1 MLISMKSSLLI
12 IFFSS
17 FLQILGIF
25 IVTFLILHLLPGD
38 PIQVMLGESA
48 SLADKVKIRAELGL
62 DQPIYKQMAN
72 SFFQIIHG
80 DFGNSILTG
89 VPIKEQIVIAMKNT
103 YILALAALFI
113 AIIFGLSGGII
124 AAKYKDSLLDKMI
137 VSSSLFFISI
147 PHFFL
152 GPLLMLCLSIWL
164 GWLPIS
170 GMESSFSIVLPA
182 LTLSL
187 GMLAIIIKMT
197 RNCMIEIIN
206 SDAVRTARAK
216 GLSEW
221 SITINHIFRLVLIPL
236 ITIIGMQFGSLLS
249 GAIIT
254 ETLFSW
260 DGLGMLLVNSIQSRD
275 YPITQACIFIIAISY
290 VLVNLITEIFYKIV
304 DPRMRDT

>member
-1 MLISMKSSLLI
+1 MKNNLPTILFASLL
-12 IFFSS
+12 
-17 FLQILGIF
+17 QVLGIF
-25 IVTFLILHLLPGD
+25 IISFLILHLLPGD

-48 SLADKVKIRAELGL
+48 ALSDQFKLRAELGL
-62 DQPIYKQMAN
+62 DQPIYKQIFSSITKIMN
-72 SFFQIIHG
+72 G

-89 VPIKEQIVIAMKNT
+89 VPIKEQIIIAMKNT
-103 YILALAALFI
+103 YILALMALFI
-113 AIIFGLSGGII
+113 AITFGITGGLV
-124 AAKYKDSLLDKMI
+124 AAKYRDSFLDKI
-137 VSSSLFFISI
+137 IINFSLFFISI

-170 GMESSFSIVLPA
+170 GMDSTFSIILPA

-187 GMLAIIIKMT
+187 GMLAIIVKMT
-197 RNCMIEIIN
+197 RNCMIEIID

-216 GLSEW
+216 GMQEW
-221 SITINHIFRLVLIPL
+221 SIMINHVFRLILIPL

-260 DGLGMLLVNSIQSRD
+260 NGLGMLLVNSIQMRD
-275 YPITQACIFIIAISY
+275 YPITQACIFVIAISY
-290 VLVNLITEIFYKIV
+290 VLVNLLTEILYKIV
-304 DPRMRDT
+304 DPRMRGI

>member
-1 MLISMKSSLLI
+1 LLISMKSSLLI

-48 SLADKVKIRAELGL
+48 SLADQVKIRAELGL

-80 DFGNSILTG
+80 NFGNSILTG

>member
-1 MLISMKSSLLI
+1 MKNNFPI

-17 FLQILGIF
+17 FLQVLGIF
-25 IVTFLILHLLPGD
+25 IITFLILHLLPGD

-48 SLADKVKIRAELGL
+48 ALSDQVKLRAELGL
-62 DQPIYKQMAN
+62 DQPIYKQIFN
-72 SFFQIIHG
+72 SFSQIIHG

-89 VPIKEQIVIAMKNT
+89 MPIKEQIVIAMKNT
-103 YILALAALFI
+103 YILALMALFI
-113 AIIFGLSGGII
+113 AITFGITGGVV
-124 AAKYKDSLLDKMI
+124 AAKYRGSFLDKI
-137 VSSSLFFISI
+137 IINSSLFFISI

-170 GMESSFSIVLPA
+170 GMDSPFSIVLPA

-197 RNCMIEIIN
+197 RNCMIEIMD

-216 GLSEW
+216 GMKEW
-221 SITINHIFRLVLIPL
+221 SITIHHVFRLVLIPL

-260 DGLGMLLVNSIQSRD
+260 NGLGLLLVNSIQMRD
-275 YPITQACIFIIAISY
+275 YPITQACIFVIAISY
-290 VLVNLITEIFYKIV
+290 VLVNLFTEILYKIV
-304 DPRMRDT
+304 DPRMRNI

>member
-1 MLISMKSSLLI
+1 MKSSLPI

-48 SLADKVKIRAELGL
+48 SLSDQVKIRAELGL

-80 DFGNSILTG
+80 NFGNSILTG

-103 YILALAALFI
+103 YRLALAALFI

-206 SDAVRTARAK
+206 SDIVRTARAK

>member
-1 MLISMKSSLLI
+1 MKNNFPI

-17 FLQILGIF
+17 FLQVLGIF
-25 IVTFLILHLLPGD
+25 IITFLILHLLPGD

-48 SLADKVKIRAELGL
+48 ALSDQVKLRAELGL
-62 DQPIYKQMAN
+62 DQPIYKQIFN
-72 SFFQIIHG
+72 SFSQIMHG

-89 VPIKEQIVIAMKNT
+89 MPIKEQIVIAMKNT
-103 YILALAALFI
+103 YILALMALFI
-113 AIIFGLSGGII
+113 AITFGIAGGVV
-124 AAKYKDSLLDKMI
+124 AAKYRGCFLDKI
-137 VSSSLFFISI
+137 IINSSLFFISI

-170 GMESSFSIVLPA
+170 GMDSPFSIVLPA

-197 RNCMIEIIN
+197 RNCMIEIMD

-216 GLSEW
+216 GMKEW
-221 SITINHIFRLVLIPL
+221 SITIHHVFRLVLIPL

-260 DGLGMLLVNSIQSRD
+260 NGLGLLLVNSIQMRD
-275 YPITQACIFIIAISY
+275 YPITQACIFVIAISY
-290 VLVNLITEIFYKIV
+290 VLVNLFTEILYKIV
-304 DPRMRDT
+304 DPRMRNI

>member
-1 MLISMKSSLLI
+1 MKNNFPI

-17 FLQILGIF
+17 FLQVLGIF
-25 IVTFLILHLLPGD
+25 IITFLILHLLPGD

-48 SLADKVKIRAELGL
+48 ALSDQVKLRAELGL
-62 DQPIYKQMAN
+62 DQPIYKQIFN
-72 SFFQIIHG
+72 SFSQIIHG

-89 VPIKEQIVIAMKNT
+89 MPIKEQIVIAMKNT
-103 YILALAALFI
+103 YILALMALFI
-113 AIIFGLSGGII
+113 AITFGITGGVV
-124 AAKYKDSLLDKMI
+124 AAKYRDSFLDKI
-137 VSSSLFFISI
+137 IINSSLFFISI

-170 GMESSFSIVLPA
+170 GMDSPFSIILPA

-197 RNCMIEIIN
+197 RNCMIEIMD

-216 GLSEW
+216 GMKEW
-221 SITINHIFRLVLIPL
+221 SITIHHVFRLVLIPL

-260 DGLGMLLVNSIQSRD
+260 NGLGLLLVNSIQMRD
-275 YPITQACIFIIAISY
+275 YPITQACIFVIAISY
-290 VLVNLITEIFYKIV
+290 VLVNLFTEILYKIV
-304 DPRMRDT
+304 DPRMRNI

>member
-1 MLISMKSSLLI
+1 MKSSLLI

-38 PIQVMLGESA
+38 PIQGMLGESA

-80 DFGNSILTG
+80 NFGNSILTG

-103 YILALAALFI
+103 YRLALAALFI

-170 GMESSFSIVLPA
+170 GTESSFSIVLPA

-197 RNCMIEIIN
+197 RNCMIEIID

-216 GLSEW
+216 GMKEW
-221 SITINHIFRLVLIPL
+221 SITIHHVFRLVLIPL

-260 DGLGMLLVNSIQSRD
+260 NGLGLLLVNSIQMRD
-275 YPITQACIFIIAISY
+275 YPITQACIFVIAISY
-290 VLVNLITEIFYKIV
+290 VLVNLFTEILYKIV
-304 DPRMRDT
+304 DPRMRNI

>member
-1 MLISMKSSLLI
+1 MKNNFPL

-17 FLQILGIF
+17 FLQVLGIF
-25 IVTFLILHLLPGD
+25 IITFLILHLLPGD

-48 SLADKVKIRAELGL
+48 ALSDQVKLRAELGL
-62 DQPIYKQMAN
+62 DQPIYKQIFN
-72 SFFQIIHG
+72 SFSQIIHG

-89 VPIKEQIVIAMKNT
+89 MPIKEQIVIAMKNT
-103 YILALAALFI
+103 YILALMALFI
-113 AIIFGLSGGII
+113 AITFGITGGVV
-124 AAKYKDSLLDKMI
+124 AAKYRGCFLDKI
-137 VSSSLFFISI
+137 IINSSLFFISI

-170 GMESSFSIVLPA
+170 GMDSPFSIVLPA

-197 RNCMIEIIN
+197 RNCMIEIMD

-216 GLSEW
+216 GMKEW
-221 SITINHIFRLVLIPL
+221 SITIHHVFRLVLIPL

-260 DGLGMLLVNSIQSRD
+260 NGLGMLLVNSIQMRD
-275 YPITQACIFIIAISY
+275 YPITQACIFVIAISY
-290 VLVNLITEIFYKIV
+290 VLVNLFTEILYKIV
-304 DPRMRDT
+304 DPRMRNI

>member
-1 MLISMKSSLLI
+1 MKNNFTI

-17 FLQILGIF
+17 FLQVLGIF
-25 IVTFLILHLLPGD
+25 IITFLILHLLPGD

-48 SLADKVKIRAELGL
+48 ALSDQVKLRAELGL
-62 DQPIYKQMAN
+62 DQPIYKQIFN
-72 SFFQIIHG
+72 SFSQIIHG

-89 VPIKEQIVIAMKNT
+89 MPIKEQIVIAMKNT
-103 YILALAALFI
+103 YILALMALFI
-113 AIIFGLSGGII
+113 AITFGITGGVV
-124 AAKYKDSLLDKMI
+124 AAKYRDSFLDKI
-137 VSSSLFFISI
+137 IINSSLFFISI

-170 GMESSFSIVLPA
+170 GMDSPFSIILPA

-197 RNCMIEIIN
+197 RNCMIEIMD

-216 GLSEW
+216 GMKEW
-221 SITINHIFRLVLIPL
+221 SITIHHVFRLVLIPL

-260 DGLGMLLVNSIQSRD
+260 DGLGLLLVNSIQMRD
-275 YPITQACIFIIAISY
+275 YPITQACIFVIAISY
-290 VLVNLITEIFYKIV
+290 VLVNLFTEILYKIV
-304 DPRMRDT
+304 DPRMRNI

>member
-1 MLISMKSSLLI
+1 MKNNFPI

-17 FLQILGIF
+17 FLQVLGIF
-25 IVTFLILHLLPGD
+25 IITFLILHLLPGD

-48 SLADKVKIRAELGL
+48 ALSDQVKLRAELGL
-62 DQPIYKQMAN
+62 DQPIYKQIFN
-72 SFFQIIHG
+72 SFSQIMHG

-89 VPIKEQIVIAMKNT
+89 MPIKEQIVFAMKNT
-103 YILALAALFI
+103 YILALMALFI
-113 AIIFGLSGGII
+113 AITFGITGGVV
-124 AAKYKDSLLDKMI
+124 AAKYRDSFLDKI
-137 VSSSLFFISI
+137 IINSSLFFISI

-170 GMESSFSIVLPA
+170 GMDSPFSIVLPA

-197 RNCMIEIIN
+197 RNCMIEIID

-216 GLSEW
+216 GMKEW
-221 SITINHIFRLVLIPL
+221 SITIHHVFRLVLIPL

-260 DGLGMLLVNSIQSRD
+260 NGLGLLLVDSIQMRD
-275 YPITQACIFIIAISY
+275 YPITQACIFVIAISY
-290 VLVNLITEIFYKIV
+290 VLVNLFTEILYKIF
-304 DPRMRDT
+304 DPRMRNI

>member
-1 MLISMKSSLLI
+1 MKNNFPI

-17 FLQILGIF
+17 FLQVLGIF
-25 IVTFLILHLLPGD
+25 IITFLILHLLPGD

-48 SLADKVKIRAELGL
+48 SLSEQVKLRAELGL
-62 DQPIYKQMAN
+62 DRPIYKQIFN
-72 SFFQIIHG
+72 SFSQIMHG

-103 YILALAALFI
+103 YILALMALCI
-113 AIIFGLSGGII
+113 AITFGITGGVV
-124 AAKYKDSLLDKMI
+124 AAKYRGSFLDKI
-137 VSSSLFFISI
+137 IINSSLFFISI

-170 GMESSFSIVLPA
+170 GMESPLSIVLPA

-197 RNCMIEIIN
+197 RNCMIEIVD
-206 SDAVRTARAK
+206 SDTVRTARAK
-216 GLSEW
+216 GMQEW
-221 SITINHIFRLVLIPL
+221 SITINHVFRLVLIPL

-260 DGLGMLLVNSIQSRD
+260 NGLGMLLVNSIQMRD
-275 YPITQACIFIIAISY
+275 YPITQACIFVIAISY
-290 VLVNLITEIFYKIV
+290 VLVNLFTEILYKIV
-304 DPRMRDT
+304 DPRMKDI

>member
-1 MLISMKSSLLI
+1 MKNNFSLI
-12 IFFSS
+12 IFSS

-25 IVTFLILHLLPGD
+25 IVTFFILHLIPGD

-48 SLADKVKIRAELGL
+48 AIADQMKLREELGL
-62 DQPIYKQMAN
+62 DQPIYKQMID
-72 SFFQIIHG
+72 SSLQIFRG
-80 DFGNSILTG
+80 DFGKSILTG
-89 VPIKEQIVIAMKNT
+89 MPINNQIIDAMKNT
-103 YILALAALFI
+103 YLLALTALCI
-113 AIIFGLSGGII
+113 AIIFGISGGLI
-124 AAKYKDSLLDKMI
+124 AAKYKNSLIDRVI
-137 VSSSLFFISI
+137 INSSLFFISI

-152 GPLLMLCLSIWL
+152 GPLLMLWLSIWL

-170 GMESSFSIVLPA
+170 GMNSPFSIVLPA

-197 RNCMIEIIN
+197 RNCMVEIMD

-216 GLSEW
+216 GLKEW
-221 SITINHIFRLVLIPL
+221 TITINHIFRLVLIPL

-249 GAIIT
+249 GAVIT

-260 DGLGMLLVNSIQSRD
+260 NGLGMLLVDSIQMRD

-290 VLVNLITEIFYKIV
+290 VFVNLFTEILYKFL
-304 DPRMRDT
+304 DPRMKSI

>member
-17 FLQILGIF
+17 LLQILGIF
-25 IVTFLILHLLPGD
+25 VVTFLILHLLPGD

-80 DFGNSILTG
+80 NFGNSILTG

-206 SDAVRTARAK
+206 SDIVRTARAK

-290 VLVNLITEIFYKIV
+290 VLVNLITEVFYKIV
-304 DPRMRDT
+304 DPRMRDN

>member
-1 MLISMKSSLLI
+1 MKNNFPI

-17 FLQILGIF
+17 FLQVLGIF
-25 IVTFLILHLLPGD
+25 IITFLILHLLPGD

-48 SLADKVKIRAELGL
+48 ALSDQVKLRAELGL
-62 DQPIYKQMAN
+62 DQPIYKQIFN
-72 SFFQIIHG
+72 SFSQIIHG

-89 VPIKEQIVIAMKNT
+89 MPIKEQIVIAIKNT
-103 YILALAALFI
+103 YLLALMALFI
-113 AIIFGLSGGII
+113 AITFGITGGVV
-124 AAKYKDSLLDKMI
+124 AAKYRDSFLDKI
-137 VSSSLFFISI
+137 IINSSLFFISI

-170 GMESSFSIVLPA
+170 GMDSPFSIILPA

-197 RNCMIEIIN
+197 RNCMIEIMD

-216 GLSEW
+216 GMKEW
-221 SITINHIFRLVLIPL
+221 SITIHHVFRLVLIPL

-260 DGLGMLLVNSIQSRD
+260 DGLGLLLVNSIQMRD
-275 YPITQACIFIIAISY
+275 YPITQACIFVIAISY
-290 VLVNLITEIFYKIV
+290 VLVNLFTEILYKIV
-304 DPRMRDT
+304 DPRMRNI

>member
-1 MLISMKSSLLI
+1 MKSSLLI

-38 PIQVMLGESA
+38 PIQGMLGESA

-62 DQPIYKQMAN
+62 DQPIYEQMAN

-80 DFGNSILTG
+80 NFGNSILTG

-103 YILALAALFI
+103 YILALMALCI
-113 AIIFGLSGGII
+113 AITFGITGGVV
-124 AAKYKDSLLDKMI
+124 AAKYRGSFLDKI
-137 VSSSLFFISI
+137 IINSSLFFISI

-170 GMESSFSIVLPA
+170 GMDSPFSIVLPA

-197 RNCMIEIIN
+197 RNCMIEIID

-216 GLSEW
+216 GMKEW
-221 SITINHIFRLVLIPL
+221 SITIHHVFRLVLIPL

-260 DGLGMLLVNSIQSRD
+260 NGLGLLLVNSIQMRD
-275 YPITQACIFIIAISY
+275 YPITQACIFVIAISY
-290 VLVNLITEIFYKIV
+290 VLVNLFTEILYKIV
-304 DPRMRDT
+304 DPRMRNI

>member
-1 MLISMKSSLLI
+1 MKNNFPL

-17 FLQILGIF
+17 FLQVLGIF
-25 IVTFLILHLLPGD
+25 IITFLILHLLPGD
-38 PIQVMLGESA
+38 PIQAMLGESA
-48 SLADKVKIRAELGL
+48 ALSDQVKLRAELGL
-62 DQPIYKQMAN
+62 DQPIYKQIFN
-72 SFFQIIHG
+72 SISQIIHG

-89 VPIKEQIVIAMKNT
+89 VPIREQIVFAMKNT
-103 YILALAALFI
+103 YILALMALFI
-113 AIIFGLSGGII
+113 AITFGITGGVV
-124 AAKYKDSLLDKMI
+124 AAKYRDSFLDKI
-137 VSSSLFFISI
+137 IINSSLFFISI

-170 GMESSFSIVLPA
+170 GMDSPFSIVLPA

-197 RNCMIEIIN
+197 RNCMIEIMD

-216 GLSEW
+216 GMKEW
-221 SITINHIFRLVLIPL
+221 SITIHHVFRLVLIPL

-260 DGLGMLLVNSIQSRD
+260 NGLGLLLVNSIQMRD
-275 YPITQACIFIIAISY
+275 YPITQACIFVIAISY
-290 VLVNLITEIFYKIV
+290 VLVNLFTEILYKIV
-304 DPRMRDT
+304 DPRMRNI

>member
-1 MLISMKSSLLI
+1 MKNNFPI

-17 FLQILGIF
+17 FLQVLGIF
-25 IVTFLILHLLPGD
+25 IITFLILHLLPGD

-48 SLADKVKIRAELGL
+48 ALSDQVKLRAELGL
-62 DQPIYKQMAN
+62 DQPIYKQIFN
-72 SFFQIIHG
+72 SFSQIIHG

-89 VPIKEQIVIAMKNT
+89 MPIKEQIVIAMKNT
-103 YILALAALFI
+103 YILALMALFI
-113 AIIFGLSGGII
+113 AITFGITGGVV
-124 AAKYKDSLLDKMI
+124 AAKYRDSFLDKI
-137 VSSSLFFISI
+137 IINSSLFFISI

-170 GMESSFSIVLPA
+170 GMDSPFSIVLPA

-197 RNCMIEIIN
+197 RNCMIEIMD

-216 GLSEW
+216 GMKEW
-221 SITINHIFRLVLIPL
+221 SITIHHVFRLVLIPL

-260 DGLGMLLVNSIQSRD
+260 DGLGLLLVNSIQMRD
-275 YPITQACIFIIAISY
+275 YPITQACIFVIAISY
-290 VLVNLITEIFYKIV
+290 VLVNLFTEILYKIV
-304 DPRMRDT
+304 DPRMRNI

>member
-1 MLISMKSSLLI
+1 MKSSLLI

-62 DQPIYKQMAN
+62 DQPIYEQMAN

-80 DFGNSILTG
+80 NFGNSILTG

-206 SDAVRTARAK
+206 SDIVRTARAK

-290 VLVNLITEIFYKIV
+290 VLVNLITEVFYKIV

>member
-1 MLISMKSSLLI
+1 MKNNFTI

-17 FLQILGIF
+17 FLQVLGIF
-25 IVTFLILHLLPGD
+25 IITFLILHLLPGD

-48 SLADKVKIRAELGL
+48 ALSDQVKLRAELGL
-62 DQPIYKQMAN
+62 DQPIYKQIFN
-72 SFFQIIHG
+72 SFSQIMHG

-89 VPIKEQIVIAMKNT
+89 MPIKEQIVFAMKNT
-103 YILALAALFI
+103 YILALMALFI
-113 AIIFGLSGGII
+113 AITFGITGGVV
-124 AAKYKDSLLDKMI
+124 AAKYRDSFLDKI
-137 VSSSLFFISI
+137 IINSSLFFISI

-170 GMESSFSIVLPA
+170 GMDSPFSIILPA

-197 RNCMIEIIN
+197 RNCMIEIMD

-216 GLSEW
+216 GMKEW
-221 SITINHIFRLVLIPL
+221 SITIHHVFRLVLIPL

-260 DGLGMLLVNSIQSRD
+260 NGLGLLLVNSIQMRD
-275 YPITQACIFIIAISY
+275 YPITQACIFVIAISY
-290 VLVNLITEIFYKIV
+290 VLVNLFTEILYKIV
-304 DPRMRDT
+304 DPRMRNI

>member
-1 MLISMKSSLLI
+1 MKNNFSI

-17 FLQILGIF
+17 FLQVLGIF
-25 IVTFLILHLLPGD
+25 IITFLILHLLPGD

-48 SLADKVKIRAELGL
+48 ALSDQVKLRAELGL
-62 DQPIYKQMAN
+62 DQPIYKQIFN
-72 SFFQIIHG
+72 SFSQIMHG

-89 VPIKEQIVIAMKNT
+89 MPIKEQIVFAMKNT
-103 YILALAALFI
+103 YILALMALFI
-113 AIIFGLSGGII
+113 AITFGITGGVV
-124 AAKYKDSLLDKMI
+124 AAKYRDSFLDKI
-137 VSSSLFFISI
+137 IINSSLFFISI

-170 GMESSFSIVLPA
+170 GMDSPFSIILPA

-187 GMLAIIIKMT
+187 GMMAIIIKMT
-197 RNCMIEIIN
+197 RNCMIEIMD

-216 GLSEW
+216 GMKEW
-221 SITINHIFRLVLIPL
+221 SITIHHVFRLVLIPL

-260 DGLGMLLVNSIQSRD
+260 NGLGLLLVNSIQMRD
-275 YPITQACIFIIAISY
+275 YPITQACIFVIAISY
-290 VLVNLITEIFYKIV
+290 VLVNLFTEIIYKIV
-304 DPRMRDT
+304 DPRMRNI

>member
-1 MLISMKSSLLI
+1 MKNNFPL

-17 FLQILGIF
+17 FLQVLGIF
-25 IVTFLILHLLPGD
+25 IITFLILHLLPGD

-48 SLADKVKIRAELGL
+48 ALSDQVKLRTQLGL
-62 DQPIYKQMAN
+62 DQPIYKQIFN
-72 SFFQIIHG
+72 SFLQIMHG

-103 YILALAALFI
+103 YILALMALCI
-113 AIIFGLSGGII
+113 AITFGITGGVV
-124 AAKYKDSLLDKMI
+124 AAKYRGSFLDKI
-137 VSSSLFFISI
+137 IINCSLFFISI

-170 GMESSFSIVLPA
+170 GMDSPFSIVLPA

-197 RNCMIEIIN
+197 RNCMIEIID

-216 GLSEW
+216 GMKEW
-221 SITINHIFRLVLIPL
+221 SITIHHVFRLVLIPL

-260 DGLGMLLVNSIQSRD
+260 NGLGLLLVNSIQMRD

-290 VLVNLITEIFYKIV
+290 VLVNLFTEILYKIV
-304 DPRMRDT
+304 DPRMRNI

>member
-1 MLISMKSSLLI
+1 MKNSLLI

-48 SLADKVKIRAELGL
+48 SLADKVKIRSELGL
-62 DQPIYKQMAN
+62 DQPIYEQMAN

-80 DFGNSILTG
+80 NFGNSIFTG

-124 AAKYKDSLLDKMI
+124 AAKYRDSLLDKMI

-152 GPLLMLCLSIWL
+152 GPLLMLFLSIWL

-197 RNCMIEIIN
+197 RNCMIEVMD
-206 SDAVRTARAK
+206 SDYVQTARAK
-216 GLSEW
+216 GMKEW
-221 SITINHIFRLVLIPL
+221 SITIHHIFRLVLIPL

-275 YPITQACIFIIAISY
+275 YPVTQACIFIIAISY

>member
-1 MLISMKSSLLI
+1 
-12 IFFSS
+12 
-17 FLQILGIF
+17 
-25 IVTFLILHLLPGD
+25 
-38 PIQVMLGESA
+38 MLGESA

-80 DFGNSILTG
+80 NFGNSILTG

-206 SDAVRTARAK
+206 SDIVRTARAK

>member
-1 MLISMKSSLLI
+1 MKNNFPI

-17 FLQILGIF
+17 FLQVLGIF
-25 IVTFLILHLLPGD
+25 IITFLILHLLPGD

-48 SLADKVKIRAELGL
+48 ALSDQVKLRAELGL
-62 DQPIYKQMAN
+62 DQPIYKQIFN
-72 SFFQIIHG
+72 SFSQIIHG

-89 VPIKEQIVIAMKNT
+89 MPIKEQIVIAMKNT
-103 YILALAALFI
+103 YILALMALFI
-113 AIIFGLSGGII
+113 AITFGITGGVV
-124 AAKYKDSLLDKMI
+124 AAKYRGCFLDKI
-137 VSSSLFFISI
+137 IINSSLFFISI

-170 GMESSFSIVLPA
+170 GMDSPFSIILPA

-197 RNCMIEIIN
+197 RNCMIEIMD

-216 GLSEW
+216 GMKEW
-221 SITINHIFRLVLIPL
+221 SITIHHVFRLVLIPL

-260 DGLGMLLVNSIQSRD
+260 NGLGLLLVNSIQMRD
-275 YPITQACIFIIAISY
+275 YPITQACIFVIAISY
-290 VLVNLITEIFYKIV
+290 VLVNLFTEILYKIV
-304 DPRMRDT
+304 DPRMRNI

>member
-1 MLISMKSSLLI
+1 MKSSFPI

-25 IVTFLILHLLPGD
+25 IVSFLILHLLPGD

-48 SLADKVKIRAELGL
+48 ALSDQVRLRAELGL
-62 DQPIYKQMAN
+62 DQPIYKQIFN
-72 SFFQIIHG
+72 SFLQIIHG
-80 DFGNSILTG
+80 NFGNSILTG

-103 YILALAALFI
+103 YILTLMALCI
-113 AIIFGLSGGII
+113 AIIFGITGGVV
-124 AAKYKDSLLDKMI
+124 AAKYRGSFLDKI
-137 VSSSLFFISI
+137 IINSSLFFISI

-152 GPLLMLCLSIWL
+152 GPLLMLFLSIWL

-170 GMESSFSIVLPA
+170 GMDSPFSIVLPA

-197 RNCMIEIIN
+197 RNCMIEIME
-206 SDAVRTARAK
+206 SDTVRTARAK
-216 GLSEW
+216 GMREW
-221 SITINHIFRLVLIPL
+221 SITIHHIFRLVLIPL

-249 GAIIT
+249 GAVIT

-260 DGLGMLLVNSIQSRD
+260 NGLGMLLVNSIQMRD
-275 YPITQACIFIIAISY
+275 YPITQACIFVIAISY
-290 VLVNLITEIFYKIV
+290 VLVNLLTEILYKIV
-304 DPRMRDT
+304 DPRMKDI